1 MEEPRLYFMPF
12 SFFVLFFL
20 FLYIHANISFF
31 YFTGVWGGRWVAVV
45 GRRSLR
51 GSRPPPHLRVRAA
64 NGVTPELPVE

>member
-1 MEEPRLYFMPF
+1 MEMVSRGSLYIFLYSYSYILTPI
-12 SFFVLFFL
+12 FL
-20 FLYIHANISFF
+20 FSISV
-31 YFTGVWGGRWVAVV
+31 GAVAGRWVAVV